1 MDVLKLVRPH
11 LLLCKPYSSAKDEY
25 DGNGGIFLNVNEN
38 PYGPSA
44 WISTS
49 NDNINRYPDPYQRK
63 LKSHFSDYRQVA
75 PDSVFVG
82 NGSDEIIDILIRV
95 FCEPTKDKIIV
106 LPPTYGM
113 YQAVAGINNI
123 EVIQV
128 PLTDSYD
135 IDVDALLPTFDST
148 TKMLFL
154 VSPNNPTGNDI
165 DETKMLKVIE
175 QFPGIVVVDEAY
187 IDFSSRPSMVRYC
200 HQHPRLVVLHTMS
213 KAWGLAGI
221 RLGFGVAHPDV
232 VKLMNKVKPPYNIGE
247 LTQRIGCDALTIG
260 VARKDYMVEL
270 IQATKI
276 DVIGQLRS
284 LTIVDTV
291 YRSDANFILV
301 KFKDDAS
308 RWYRKLLDVGI
319 VVRSRTTDP
328 YCSNCLRITIGTDAE
343 MQLMLSILADD
354 ESIRTH
360 PAMNTTTS
368 EPQHRDQDL
377 LLRNWPETEKSL
389 ALYKLIDD
397 AEFTED
403 EMVDIRKKIEYA

>member
-1 MDVLKLVRPH
+1 MDILNLARPH

-25 DGNGGIFLNVNEN
+25 DGDGGIFLNVNEN

-44 WISTS
+44 WLSTS

-63 LKSHFSDYRQVA
+63 LKAHFSDYRQVA
-75 PDSVFVG
+75 SDAVFVG

-123 EVIQV
+123 SVIQV
-128 PLTDSYD
+128 PLTDTYD
-135 IDVDALLPTFDST
+135 IDIDALLPTFDST

-154 VSPNNPTGNDI
+154 VSPNNPTGNDL
-165 DETKMLKVIE
+165 DETKMLKVIDE
-175 QFPGIVVVDEAY
+175 FPGIVVVDEAY

-200 HQHPRLVVLHTMS
+200 REHPRLVVLHTMS

-232 VKLMNKVKPPYNIGE
+232 VRLMNKVKPPYNISE

-276 DVIGQLRS
+276 NVVEQLRTLS
-284 LTIVDTV
+284 IVDNV
-291 YRSDANFILV
+291 YPSDANFILV
-301 KFKDDAS
+301 KFKDDAT
-308 RWYRKLLDVGI
+308 RWYKKLLDVGI
-319 VVRSRTTDP
+319 VVRSRVTDP
-328 YCSNCLRITIGTDAE
+328 YCSNCLRVTIGTDSE
-343 MQLMLSILADD
+343 MQLMLSVLSD
-354 ESIRTH
+354 EVKTGTH
-360 PAMNTTTS
+360 STMNTTTPES
-368 EPQHRDQDL
+368 RQDDDL

-397 AEFTED
+397 AEFTEE
-403 EMVDIRKKIEYA
+403 EMVDIRNKLEHQ